1 MRANRTHGTRRL
13 AAIAAAALLWLTPAV
28 AQTPPPADG
37 ERLGQVHFP
46 ISCGATA
53 QRQFDRAT
61 AMLHNFMYPRTVE
74 AYTAIAAAE
83 PSCAMAYWGIAISQ
97 RPNPLAGPFPE
108 ANLRKG
114 WEAIEKAR
122 AATTKT
128 PRESDWI
135 EALAPFFRDYET
147 VDQKTRTLN
156 YEAAMERLHQRYPDD
171 TEAAI
176 FYALSLD
183 EAVDL
188 TDKTYARQLKAGAI
202 LEQLQSK
209 LPDHPGIPHYI
220 IHSYD
225 YRPLAER
232 ALPAAVRY
240 AQLAPASPH
249 ALHMPSHIFSLLGM
263 WPDVV
268 RADTAADNEVVA
280 EARRAD
286 PKVKPAAIAGRYHSL
301 DFLVN
306 AYLQMAED
314 KKAKEI
320 VDLRNSVP
328 RLDPEARY
336 TAHTAFAAI
345 PVRYVLERGDWT
357 AAAKLDV
364 PETPYPQAEAIAWFG
379 RALGAAHT
387 GDLEGAKLDLAQ
399 LVRLKGR
406 LLAAKDGYWANQ
418 VDIQSRAALAWI
430 NLLSE
435 HKEEAIHM
443 MQNAADLEDASEKH
457 IAMENRLSPMRELL
471 GELLL
476 QAKEPAKALREFE
489 ASLEAVPNRY
499 RSLAGAA
506 KSAAAIGDK
515 HKARAYYQK
524 LLALCSAA
532 DTERPDLVAARRF
545 LSAN

>member
-1 MRANRTHGTRRL
+1 MRPYRNEGRRVWAALAVLALTGLAPIPL
-13 AAIAAAALLWLTPAV
+13 AAE
-28 AQTPPPADG
+28 

-46 ISCGATA
+46 ISCGAEA
-53 QRQFDRAT
+53 QQQFDRAT
-61 AMLHNFMYPRTVE
+61 AMLHNFMYPRTVA
-74 AYTAIAAAE
+74 AYSAIAEAE

-97 RPNPLAGPFPE
+97 RPNPLAGPFSE
-108 ANLRKG
+108 AQLQKG
-114 WEAIEKAR
+114 AEAIEKAR
-122 AATTKT
+122 AASTKT
-128 PRESDWI
+128 QRESDWI
-135 EALAPFFRDYET
+135 EALAPFFRDYAT
-147 VDQKTRTLN
+147 VDQRTRTAD
-156 YEAAMERLHQRYPDD
+156 YAAAMERLHAHYPDD

-176 FYALSLD
+176 FYALALD
-183 EAVDL
+183 ESVDL
-188 TDKTYARQLKAGAI
+188 RDKTYATQLKAGAI
-202 LEQLQSK
+202 LEQLQPK
-209 LPDHPGIPHYI
+209 LPNHPGIPHYL

-232 ALPAAVRY
+232 GLPAAVRY
-240 AQLAPASPH
+240 AELAPSSPH
-249 ALHMPSHIFSLLGM
+249 ALHMPSHIFAMLGM

-268 RADTAADNEVVA
+268 HADLAADHELVTEVRADNPGA
-280 EARRAD
+280 
-286 PKVKPAAIAGRYHSL
+286 KLAAIPGRYHSL
-301 DFLVN
+301 DFLVT

-320 VDLRNSVP
+320 VDIRNSVT

-364 PETPYPQAEAIAWFG
+364 PETPYPQAEALAWFG
-379 RALGAAHT
+379 RALGAAHS

-406 LLAAKDGYWANQ
+406 LLAAKDSYWADQ
-418 VDIQSRAALAWI
+418 VEIEARASLAWI
-430 NLLSE
+430 NLLSD
-435 HKEEAIHM
+435 HKAEAIHM

-476 QAKEPAKALREFE
+476 QAKEPAKALKEFE
-489 ASLEAVPNRY
+489 ASLDAVPNRY

-506 KSAAAIGDK
+506 RAAEAAGDK
-515 HKARAYYQK
+515 NKARAYYQK

-532 DTERPDLVAARRF
+532 DTERPDLVAARRYV
-545 LSAN
+545 AKN

>member
-1 MRANRTHGTRRL
+1 MRPYRNEGRGVWAAL
-13 AAIAAAALLWLTPAV
+13 AVLAPLWLAPAAAV
-28 AQTPPPADG
+28 AE

-46 ISCGATA
+46 ISCGAEA
-53 QRQFDRAT
+53 QQQFDRAT
-61 AMLHNFMYPRTVE
+61 AMLHNFMYPRTIA
-74 AYTAIAAAE
+74 AYSAIAAAE

-97 RPNPLAGPFPE
+97 RPNPLAGPFSE
-108 ANLRKG
+108 AQLQKG
-114 WEAIEKAR
+114 AEAIEKAR

-128 PRESDWI
+128 QRESDWI
-135 EALAPFFRDYET
+135 EALAPFFRDYAT
-147 VDQKTRTLN
+147 VDQKTRAAD
-156 YEAAMERLHQRYPDD
+156 YAAAMERLHAHYPDD

-176 FYALSLD
+176 FYALALD
-183 EAVDL
+183 ETVDL
-188 TDKTYARQLKAGAI
+188 RDKTYATQLKAGAI
-202 LEQLQSK
+202 LEQLQPK
-209 LPDHPGIPHYI
+209 LPSHPGIPHYL

-232 ALPAAVRY
+232 GLPAAVRY
-240 AQLAPASPH
+240 AELAPSSPH
-249 ALHMPSHIFSLLGM
+249 ALHMPSHIFAMLGM

-268 RADTAADNEVVA
+268 HADLAADHELVTEVRADNPGATLQ
-280 EARRAD
+280 
-286 PKVKPAAIAGRYHSL
+286 AIPGRYHSL
-301 DFLVN
+301 DFLVT

-320 VDLRNSVP
+320 VDIRNSVP

-379 RALGAAHT
+379 RALGAVHS

-406 LLAAKDGYWANQ
+406 LLAAKDSYWADQ
-418 VDIQSRAALAWI
+418 VEIEARASLAWI
-430 NLLSE
+430 NLLSD
-435 HKEEAIHM
+435 HKAEAIHM
-443 MQNAADLEDASEKH
+443 MQNAADLEDGSEKH

-476 QAKEPAKALREFE
+476 QAKEPAKALKEFE
-489 ASLEAVPNRY
+489 ASLGAVPNRY

-506 KSAAAIGDK
+506 RAAEVTGDK
-515 HKARAYYQK
+515 NKARAYYQK

-532 DTERPDLVAARRF
+532 DTERPDLVAARRYV
-545 LSAN
+545 AKN